1 MDRVSKIA
9 RSRIMSLVK
18 STHGRTTE
26 RRLRAHLVSHGIS
39 GWTMNE
45 KGLPGRPDFVFH
57 EVRLI
62 IFVDGCFW
70 HGCTRCKRP
79 PKTNVS
85 FWTEKVRMNQRR
97 DKKVTAALRRRGWTV
112 IRVKECDLRDVECTR
127 KIVRRI
133 EHLNVYPRER
143 RQRAA

>member
-1 MDRVSKIA
+1 MDRVSQSA

-18 STHGRTTE
+18 SAHGRTTE
-26 RRLRAHLVSHGIS
+26 RRLRAHLVCHGIS

-57 EVRLI
+57 EVHLI

-85 FWTEKVRMNQRR
+85 FWTDKIRMNQRR
-97 DKKVTAALRRRGWTV
+97 DKRVTTALRRRGWIV
-112 IRVKECDLRDVECTR
+112 IRVKECDLRDAECTR
-127 KIVRRI
+127 EIVRKI
-133 EHLNVYPRER
+133 EQLHKRKS

>member
-1 MDRVSKIA
+1 MDRVTQEA

-18 STHGRTTE
+18 SAHGRTTE
-26 RRLRAHLVSHGIS
+26 KRLRAHLVCRGIS

-45 KGLPGRPDFVFH
+45 QGLPGRPDFVFH

-70 HGCTRCKRP
+70 HGCSRCKRP

-85 FWTEKVRMNQRR
+85 FWADKVRTNQRR
-97 DKKVTAALRRRGWTV
+97 DKKVTAVLRRRGWTV
-112 IRVKECDLRDVECTR
+112 IRVKECDLRDVESTRRIVR
-127 KIVRRI
+127 KIERLNMHPQKRRP
-133 EHLNVYPRER
+133 V
-143 RQRAA
+143 